1 MRSRTFGQAGG
12 EEYLAWWFATSSLV
26 HSGGERWARW
36 YPAIS
41 KRLIDV
47 QNANGSWSGHH
58 CLTGKVFCTATAL
71 LTLQTPNRYLPM
83 DEL

>member
-1 MRSRTFGQAGG
+1 MVNVVAMV
-12 EEYLAWWFATSSLV
+12 TSVLV
-26 HSGGERWARW
+26 
-36 YPAIS
+36 
-41 KRLIDV
+41 V
-47 QNANGSWSGHH
+47 QNADGSWSGHH